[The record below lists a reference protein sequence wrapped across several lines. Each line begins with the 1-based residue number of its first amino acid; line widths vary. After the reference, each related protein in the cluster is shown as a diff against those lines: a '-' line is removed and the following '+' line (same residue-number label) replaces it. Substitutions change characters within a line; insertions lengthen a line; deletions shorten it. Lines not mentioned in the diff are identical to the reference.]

1 MKITILGVIQALK
14 NLGMFFVAYR
24 VADIRADPITFVYAL
39 GIYALVSVPSD
50 LYLLNKAHEYAE
62 KQTENEIAEVH

>member
-1 MKITILGVIQALK
+1 MIQALK

-24 VADIRADPITFVYAL
+24 VADIKADPITFFYAL

-50 LYLLNKAHEYAE
+50 LYLLNKAHEDAKKE
-62 KQTENEIAEVH
+62 GTRIET